1 MQVGSIVGLV
11 ASPWHGV
18 YSSSKAA
25 VHNLTDAP
33 RLELAPFGIQVGG
46 RRGRN
51 SWGGGQHGLRF
62 LL

>member
-1 MQVGSIVGLV
+1 MGLV

-25 VHNLTDAP
+25 VHNLTDAL

-46 RRGRN
+46 GEAWEEQR
-51 SWGGGQHGLRF
+51 SVPT
-62 LL
+62 LLL

>member
-1 MQVGSIVGLV
+1 MLQVGSIVGLV

-25 VHNLTDAP
+25 VHNLTDAL

-46 RRGRN
+46 GEAWEEQR
-51 SWGGGQHGLRF
+51 SVPT
-62 LL
+62 LLL